1 MSEIDFEKIG
11 LKVGLE
17 IHQQLDT
24 KKKLFC
30 KCRPIES
37 DEYTEKFSRSLRT
50 AKSELGKLDPAALF
64 EKTKS
69 KKINYYAN
77 SQSSCLVEKDEEPPH
92 DLDHDAKKISLLI
105 SSMLESKI
113 FSEIHVMRKTVIDGS
128 NTSGFQRTM
137 LVSQGGNLKVGEKK
151 IGVQAVCL
159 EEDAAKLLSNEQN
172 ETNYS
177 LDRLGVPLVEIALEP
192 VSTKPSE
199 VKEIALTLGR
209 NLRVTGKVK
218 RGIGSVR
225 QDVNISVSGGGGVVE
240 VKGVQQL
247 DQLEKIIGYEAKRQ
261 HGLIQIGE
269 KLKKLS
275 ITITEEDVFDIS
287 QVLKECESKIIQ
299 NALKS
304 KAKIKAIRLRNFSG
318 IFGFE
323 PYSGIRLGKEIGQ
336 LVRFFGIGGVFHSDE
351 LPNYGIND
359 SDVDKIRKHLELT
372 NQDGFLIIAGEDPK
386 LDYAI
391 DSIIKRIQDATSG
404 VPAETRAA
412 TQEGE
417 TVFLRPRPGAS
428 RMYPETDIPSISI
441 MPEDEKDAMDEADTT
456 PTWDEAISKIQ
467 KKYNLN
473 KEQAEQIF
481 DSEYAEEFVKICE
494 IKKSEML
501 PGEPTPAYVFS
512 ILTSNMINW
521 KRKGF
526 DTSRLKCK
534 FTCPCH
540 KNDTVIIEFFKLFA
554 SNKISK
560 DYLETLFEYI
570 VSGKIPENIPD
581 QLKNDLED
589 MEMMKIPLTVEELRK
604 HLEVGP
610 PESRQPGILVGDR
623 RLMDPWKMLHVIEEY
638 LGRPMDNV
646 MYDSLYQ
653 ILDGIKQN
661 NMELVKNGHLQTLMG
676 LSIKQA
682 SSFPRKRIADYW
694 KKEIQN
700 YKNAGSGI

>member
-1 MSEIDFEKIG
+1 MAEIDFEKIG

-17 IHQQLDT
+17 IHQQLNTD
-24 KKKLFC
+24 KKLFC
-30 KCRPIES
+30 KCKPIEN

-50 AKSELGKLDPAALF
+50 AKSELGKIDPAALF
-64 EKTKS
+64 EKAKS

-209 NLRVTGKVK
+209 LLRATRTVK
-218 RGIGSVR
+218 RGIGSIR
-225 QDVNISVSGGGGVVE
+225 QDVNISVMNSGVVE

-261 HGLIQIGE
+261 HGLILIAE

-275 ITITEEDVFDIS
+275 ITITKKDVLDVTEIFKD
-287 QVLKECESKIIQ
+287 CDSKIIQ
-299 NALKS
+299 KALKS
-304 KAKIKAIRLRNFSG
+304 NAKIKAIRIRNFSG

-323 PYSGIRLGKEIGQ
+323 PYPEIRLGKEIGQ

-359 SDVDKIRKHLELT
+359 SYVDKVRKHLELAD
-372 NQDGFLIIAGEDPK
+372 QDGFLIIAGEDSK
-386 LDYAI
+386 LDYAVN
-391 DSIIKRIQDATSG
+391 SIVKRIQDAANG

-412 TQEGE
+412 TQDGE

-428 RMYPETDIPSISI
+428 RMYPETDIPSISV
-441 MPEDEKDAMDEADTT
+441 MSEEVKLARDTANAT
-456 PTWDEAISKIQ
+456 KSWDESITEIQ
-467 KKYNLN
+467 KNHGLN
-473 KEQAEQIF
+473 SQLSEQIF
-481 DSEYAEEFVKICE
+481 DSEYMEMFEKICE
-494 IKKSEML
+494 NKKNSPNFVASILCSSITNLERKGLDAMLLKSE
-501 PGEPTPAYVFS
+501 
-512 ILTSNMINW
+512 
-521 KRKGF
+521 
-526 DTSRLKCK
+526 
-534 FTCPCH
+534 H
-540 KNDTVIIEFFKLFA
+540 IIE
-554 SNKISK
+554 S
-560 DYLETLFEYI
+560 FELLA
-570 VSGKIPENIPD
+570 SGKIPKESLEIIFESIMSGKSENVSIAMQSTNVSSMD
-581 QLKNDLED
+581 EG
-589 MEMMKIPLTVEELRK
+589 ELD
-604 HLEVGP
+604 E
-610 PESRQPGILVGDR
+610 
-623 RLMDPWKMLHVIEEY
+623 
-638 LGRPMDNV
+638 
-646 MYDSLYQ
+646 
-653 ILDGIKQN
+653 ILDKIIQN
-661 NMELVKNGHLQTLMG
+661 NMDLVKERGEHAVVTLMG
-676 LSIKQA
+676 IAMKEVRGKA
-682 SSFPRKRIADYW
+682 SGKMVNDLLRK
-694 KKEIQN
+694 KVSEL
-700 YKNAGSGI
+700 

>member
-1 MSEIDFEKIG
+1 MTEIDFEKIG

-17 IHQQLDT
+17 IHQQLNTD
-24 KKKLFC
+24 KKLFC
-30 KCRPIES
+30 KCKPIEN

-50 AKSELGKLDPAALF
+50 AKSELGETDPAALF
-64 EKTKS
+64 EKAKA

-92 DLDHDAKKISLLI
+92 DLDRDAKKISLQI

-209 NLRVTGKVK
+209 NLRVTGLVK

-247 DQLEKIIGYEAKRQ
+247 DQLEKIISYEAKRQ

-275 ITITEEDVFDIS
+275 ATITGTTYPQVLDIS

-318 IFGFE
+318 MFGFE
-323 PYSGIRLGKEIGQ
+323 PYPGIRLGKEIGQ

-359 SDVDKIRKHLELT
+359 SDVDKIRKHLELAD
-372 NQDGFLIIAGEDPK
+372 QDGFLIIAGEDPK

-391 DSIIKRIQDATSG
+391 HSIIKRIQDATNG

-428 RMYPETDIPSISI
+428 RMYPETDIPSISV
-441 MPEDEKDAMDEADTT
+441 MPDEVKLARDTVP
-456 PTWDEAISKIQ
+456 PTWNEAIAKIQ
-467 KKYNLN
+467 KNYGLN
-473 KEQAEQIF
+473 SQLSEQIF
-481 DSEYAEEFVKICE
+481 DSEYMELFEKICE
-494 IKKSEML
+494 NKKNS
-501 PGEPTPAYVFS
+501 PNFVAS
-512 ILTSNMINW
+512 ILCSSITNLE
-521 KRKGF
+521 RQGL
-526 DTSRLKCK
+526 DATLLK
-534 FTCPCH
+534 PEY
-540 KNDTVIIEFFKLFA
+540 IIE
-554 SNKISK
+554 S
-560 DYLETLFEYI
+560 FELLA
-570 VSGKIPENIPD
+570 SGKIPKESLEIIFERIMSGKSENVSLAMQSTD
-581 QLKNDLED
+581 VSSVDEA
-589 MEMMKIPLTVEELRK
+589 ELN
-604 HLEVGP
+604 E
-610 PESRQPGILVGDR
+610 
-623 RLMDPWKMLHVIEEY
+623 
-638 LGRPMDNV
+638 
-646 MYDSLYQ
+646 
-653 ILDGIKQN
+653 ILDKIIQN
-661 NMELVKNGHLQTLMG
+661 NMELVKKLGDQAITTLMG
-676 LSIKQA
+676 LAMKEVRGKA
-682 SSFPRKRIADYW
+682 SGKMVNDLLRK
-694 KKEIQN
+694 KVLEL
-700 YKNAGSGI
+700 